1 MTFGKLFLNILKW
14 IGIVLLGIIFLAGI
28 ILAVNTDFSSPE
40 DMATLIEKKADKGG
54 ITGISIAM
62 IKEDEVVSTY
72 QAGFADREN
81 GKPVTD
87 DTIFQ
92 IASVSKTV
100 TATAVM
106 QLYEQGLLD
115 LDDDINQY
123 LPFQI
128 IHPLYSERPITFKMI
143 LSHTA
148 GFNDHWEVYDS
159 FYTIDSGGG
168 DSDVSLEEFVQG
180 YFVKDGQWYDANKN
194 FTTDAP
200 GIEYQ
205 YSNAGYALLGY
216 LVERI
221 SGQSFPEYCKANIF
235 IPLEM
240 EHTTWLL
247 KDTDISRL
255 AIPYGEGDNALP
267 HYSFAT
273 YPDGALKTTPE
284 EYAHLLIAMMNGG
297 QYKNKSILQ
306 PQTIAEMLTP
316 VAREGKQALAWDY
329 AVLEELMLG
338 KVNDGVII
346 GHTGGDP
353 GVCTMVVFNPDNKTG
368 LVIFMNKGLEIDLKI
383 LNINLLFRRLLAGA
397 GLVK

>member
-1 MTFGKLFLNILKW
+1 MNYGKTILNILKW
-14 IGIVLLGIIFLAGI
+14 VGITLLGIIVLFGA

-40 DMATLIEKKADKGG
+40 DTATLIQKKADKGG

-62 IKEDEVVSTY
+62 IKDNEVVSTY
-72 QAGFADREN
+72 QAGLADVEN
-81 GKPVTD
+81 NRPVTA
-87 DTIFQ
+87 DTTFQ

-106 QLYEQGLLD
+106 QLYERGLLD

-128 IHPLYSERPITFKMI
+128 IHPLYPQSPITFKML

-148 GFNDHWEVYDS
+148 GLNDNWEVYDS

-168 DSDVSLEEFVQG
+168 DSDVSLEAFVQG
-180 YFVKDGQWYDANKN
+180 YFVKDGQWYDPQKN

-200 GIEYQ
+200 GQEYQ
-205 YSNAGYALLGY
+205 YSNSGYALLGY
-216 LVERI
+216 LAERI
-221 SGQSFPEYCKANIF
+221 SGESFPEYCKTNIF
-235 IPLEM
+235 VPLQM

-247 KDTDISRL
+247 EDTDISRL
-255 AIPYGEGDNALP
+255 AVPYDESDNALP

-284 EYAHLLIAMMNGG
+284 EYAHLLIAMMNDG
-297 QYKNKSILQ
+297 QYKNKTILQ
-306 PQTIAEMLTP
+306 PQTVAEMLTP

-353 GVCTMVVFNPDNKTG
+353 GVCTMAVFNPDNKTG
-368 LVIFMNKGLEIDLKI
+368 LVIFMNKGLELDLKI
-383 LNINLLFRRLLAGA
+383 LNLNLLFRRLLVDA
-397 GLVK
+397 GLVN